1 MSRQVDPVA
10 LTQELVRFDTVNP
23 PGQEAACAEHIGAI
37 LEQAGFRISYHPL
50 AEGRP
55 NLIARIGG
63 LPDKPALC
71 LTGHTDVVPL
81 GAADWSFDPFG
92 GEIADG
98 KLLGRGSSDMKG
110 GVAAIVSAAVALAD
124 KLERTAGLE
133 IVITAD
139 EETGTNGARMLAEQ
153 RLLGRA
159 GAMVVAEPTSNALW
173 LGHKGVLRFE
183 GLARGVT
190 AHASMPEQG
199 RNAIYMATRA
209 IQALEAFEF
218 GIAAHPYL
226 GSPTLNVGWVR
237 GGMNVNSVP
246 DRASFGVDIRVTP
259 AVDLQAL
266 KERLRET
273 VGPDIAVSFGTE
285 AEAVWTE
292 PGEPWIVELR
302 EMFAAP
308 DGSVAEIG
316 AAPYFTDAA
325 SLREGYGPIPTI
337 ILGPGEPRMAHQTD
351 EFCYVDKITEAAE
364 LYTAIIR
371 RWCGV

>member
-1 MSRQVDPVA
+1 MSGVDPVTLA
-10 LTQELVRFDTVNP
+10 QELVRFDTVNP
-23 PGQEAACAEHIGAI
+23 PGNEAACAEHIGAV
-37 LEQAGFRISYHPL
+37 LEEAGFQVSFHLL

-55 NLIARIGG
+55 SLIARIGG

-81 GAADWSFDPFG
+81 GAAEWSFDPFS
-92 GEIADG
+92 GEIDRG

-110 GVAAIVSAAVALAD
+110 GVAAIISAATALAD
-124 KLERTAGLE
+124 KLERTPGIE

-190 AHASMPEQG
+190 AHASMPEAG
-199 RNAIYMATRA
+199 DNAVYKAVRA
-209 IQALEAFEF
+209 IDALQAFDF
-218 GIAAHPYL
+218 GVAAHPYL

-259 AVDLQAL
+259 AVDLPAL

-292 PGEPWIVELR
+292 PGEAWIVELR
-302 EMFAAP
+302 EMMAAP
-308 DGSVAEIG
+308 DGSVAQIG

-325 SLREGYGPIPTI
+325 SLRDGYGPIPTI
-337 ILGPGEPRMAHQTD
+337 VLGPGEPRQAHQTD
-351 EFCYVDKITEAAE
+351 EFCHVYKIAEAAE

>member
-1 MSRQVDPVA
+1 MSRVDPVMLA
-10 LTQELVRFDTVNP
+10 QELVRFDTVNP
-23 PGQEAACAEHIGAI
+23 PGNEAACAEHIGAI
-37 LEQAGFRISYHPL
+37 LEEAGFQVSFHLL

-55 NLIARIGG
+55 SLIARIGG

-81 GAADWSFDPFG
+81 GAAEWSFDPFG
-92 GEIADG
+92 GEIDRG
-98 KLLGRGSSDMKG
+98 KLLGRGSTDMKG
-110 GVAAIVSAAVALAD
+110 GVAAIVSAAVALAG
-124 KLERTAGLE
+124 KLERTPGIE

-190 AHASMPEQG
+190 AHASMPEAG
-199 RNAIYMATRA
+199 DNAIYKAVRA
-209 IQALEAFEF
+209 IEALQAFDF
-218 GIAAHPYL
+218 GVAAHPYL

-259 AVDLQAL
+259 ALDLPAL

-273 VGPDIAVSFGTE
+273 VGRGIEVSFGTE
-285 AEAVWTE
+285 AESVWTE
-292 PGEPWIVELR
+292 PDEAWILELR
-302 EMFAAP
+302 EMLAAP
-308 DGSVAEIG
+308 GGSVAEIG

-325 SLREGYGPIPTI
+325 SLREGYGAIPTI

-351 EFCYVDKITEAAE
+351 EFCYVERIEEAAE